1 MMKLT
6 SILLLFVMTLLLI
19 GCDNNQYFEAVY
31 SKVIHNNTSTKQ
43 YSSNHDFINFYKS
56 GDFSIVSNYHKVLSG
71 YQIVSSYYSIP
82 QITNYMG
89 KYYKDDRTIKLEWEF
104 EGIEFDKTF
113 QIDGNQIYI
122 TYEDSD
128 DKREMYQILD
138 DDYIN
143 LDGDYTYN
151 FTMSDLQSVVNPL
164 KIYMLS
170 IEYKS
175 YSFIDINN
183 VITYSG
189 RLGLGPDDGL
199 IRDLELLE
207 YGDPLLIKKTISGV
221 SLSIGRMGLYYIT
234 LYYDRVMP

>member
-1 MMKLT
+1 MKKSI
-6 SILLLFVMTLLLI
+6 SILILFLMTLLLI
-19 GCDNNQYFEAVY
+19 GCDSNQYFEAVY
-31 SKVIHNNTSTKQ
+31 SKVIHYNTNTKQ
-43 YSSNHDFINFYKS
+43 YSSNHDFINFYES
-56 GDFSIVSNYHKVLSG
+56 GNFSVVSNYHKVLSG

-82 QITNYMG
+82 QITNYTG
-89 KYYKDDRTIKLEWEF
+89 KYYKDDRTIRLEWEF
-104 EGIEFDKTF
+104 EGVNFNKTF

-143 LDGDYTYN
+143 LDGDYRYN

-175 YSFIDINN
+175 YSFIDINH

-199 IRDLELLE
+199 IRDLEFVE
-207 YGDPLLIKKTISGV
+207 NADPLIIRKTISGI
-221 SLSIGRMGLYYIT
+221 SLSIPLYGYYAYT
-234 LYYDRVMP
+234 LYYDRIIP